1 MLEEYWLP
9 AFLMIGGVLMV
20 ATAERQAEK
29 ARRKIQS
36 EKDSYFEER
45 RELAAYPSLHKA
57 SAIKR
62 SGWMMIACSIVVTA
76 IQTF

>member
-9 AFLMIGGVLMV
+9 ALLLLGGVLMV
-20 ATAERQAEK
+20 ATAERQARN
-29 ARRKIQS
+29 AQRKIES

-57 SAIKR
+57 SAIRR
-62 SGWMMIACSIVVTA
+62 SGWMMIICSITVTA

>member
-9 AFLMIGGVLMV
+9 ALLMLGGVLMV

-45 RELAAYPSLHKA
+45 RELAAYPSLH
-57 SAIKR
+57 
-62 SGWMMIACSIVVTA
+62 
-76 IQTF
+76 